1 MPEKLTLTPLTDLDK
16 ARIQRLA
23 GDMRVGA
30 KLRPQC
36 TNVLWKHVG
45 GTVERN
51 AYASCAFGAA
61 WEGAH
66 PDFNPVTWY
75 ADGHLGIV
83 EIIDEYQIAKIVVT
97 HPVTA
102 MIWHLDSII
111 TNLNDMQDWTREA
124 IADWLI
130 RLTQ

>member
-1 MPEKLTLTPLTDLDK
+1 MPEHLTLAPLTDLDK

-30 KLRPQC
+30 KIRPQC
-36 TNVLWKHVG
+36 TNMLWKHVG
-45 GTVERN
+45 DRLSDN

-66 PDFNPVTWY
+66 PGFNPVTWY
-75 ADGHLGIV
+75 ANGHLGIV
-83 EIIDEYQIAKIVVT
+83 EIIDKYQIEKIVVA

-102 MIWHLDSII
+102 MIWHLDSVI
-111 TNLNDMQDWTREA
+111 TNLNDVHNWTREA
-124 IADWLI
+124 IANWLI
-130 RLTQ
+130 SLTQ